1 MNEEQ
6 QLEFSELSQ
15 EISSAGQTVKVEIY
29 RMEGESG
36 WLLEV
41 VDEFNNSTVWDDPF
55 ESDEKALLEVKK
67 TILEE
72 GILSLIGPDLS
83 PKN

>member
-1 MNEEQ
+1 
-6 QLEFSELSQ
+6 
-15 EISSAGQTVKVEIY
+15 
-29 RMEGESG
+29 MEGESG
-36 WLLEV
+36 WFLEII
-41 VDEFNNSTVWDDPF
+41 DELNNSTVWDDPF
-55 ESDEKALLEVKK
+55 ETDEKALVEVKK

>member
-1 MNEEQ
+1 MNEEP

-15 EISSAGQTVKVEIY
+15 EISSAGQTVRVEIY

-41 VDEFNNSTVWDDPF
+41 TDEFNNSTVWDDPF
-55 ESDEKALLEVKK
+55 ETDVKALVEVKK
-67 TILEE
+67 AILEE

-83 PKN
+83 PKS